1 MAATASVLHNTFC
14 RRCLQTGNRL
24 VTSTKFCP
32 DCGEQM
38 SPLPPHFVA
47 QLRAWVDPVEQRHPA
62 AASGIASAPGQPLL
76 GRIRLAHSGKRG
88 HAPRLELVVRIAD
101 GGNRLPGPGIPFP
114 LLLGAR
120 GNETTVEAKVGKGP
134 NMPIYFR
141 AHVEKAGAR
150 VKLSDELNYLGY
162 GVGDQVE
169 IEAIDNGTCFAIRPT
184 DRPREQA
191 PLLKAPDTKEVPAL
205 KAHRTFHWS
214 TEELRRSVA
223 EYDAGTWRGKS
234 NVELDRRAYRL
245 FADGLEVDD
254 ERLID
259 MIEHVGAYYGG
270 AYRPDGEVRAQARK
284 IASTITGARSALLA
298 VLRRQVPLIDR
309 TPQVN
314 DVDDLTA
321 PFRRDKTSFVWGAKF
336 LHFLKPDV
344 FPLIDHR
351 IETALGRPHRIS
363 NSSGYLV
370 AFCDLLRKVV
380 LENLQALKE
389 VRRNAPE
396 HAEPSILK
404 VLDKVLWVKGRE
416 DRSLKR

>member
-1 MAATASVLHNTFC
+1 
-14 RRCLQTGNRL
+14 
-24 VTSTKFCP
+24 
-32 DCGEQM
+32 
-38 SPLPPHFVA
+38 
-47 QLRAWVDPVEQRHPA
+47 
-62 AASGIASAPGQPLL
+62 
-76 GRIRLAHSGKRG
+76 
-88 HAPRLELVVRIAD
+88 
-101 GGNRLPGPGIPFP
+101 
-114 LLLGAR
+114 
-120 GNETTVEAKVGKGP
+120 
-134 NMPIYFR
+134 
-141 AHVEKAGAR
+141 
-150 VKLSDELNYLGY
+150 
-162 GVGDQVE
+162 
-169 IEAIDNGTCFAIRPT
+169 
-184 DRPREQA
+184 
-191 PLLKAPDTKEVPAL
+191 
-205 KAHRTFHWS
+205 
-214 TEELRRSVA
+214 
-223 EYDAGTWRGKS
+223 
-234 NVELDRRAYRL
+234 
-245 FADGLEVDD
+245 
-254 ERLID
+254 
-259 MIEHVGAYYGG
+259 
-270 AYRPDGEVRAQARK
+270 
-284 IASTITGARSALLA
+284 